1 MEGFYRVKW
10 PVNEKITQ
18 GIVSC
23 IDSIIICLQQYDIGT
38 LRDQSLSLLFCT
50 IVVVLP
56 PVVLELLERCSLRQ
70 MQDPWERFL
79 SSKEKVCL
87 EDKVLINSSF

>member
-1 MEGFYRVKW
+1 MEGFYRIKW
-10 PVNEKITQ
+10 HINEKITQ

-23 IDSIIICLQQYDIGT
+23 IDSIIICLQQYGSGT
-38 LRDQSLSLLFCT
+38 LRGQSLSLLFCT
-50 IVVVLP
+50 VVVVLAP
-56 PVVLELLERCSLRQ
+56 IVLEVLECCSLRQ
-70 MQDPWERFL
+70 IQDPWERSL